1 MGLSK
6 DFEQDIKQKRWNE
19 MKAAIGRQV
28 QSSKSGDNMTLD
40 ELLLN
45 VKAVGLDS
53 IVCQTEIKTE
63 EDKKSYQSQGYQTML
78 TLDEFTSKY
87 EVDPQHIWYT
97 PSFSFSCFYFN
108 KETLA
113 VCPFHLEFFL
123 AKEQGMEMGMT
134 AQGAYRAIQERE
146 KEVSENQ
153 YMGSLMT
160 LTDAM
165 RLDYFK
171 LLVEKK
177 GTFPNLYDLFIEFYS
192 QSDYGFSNLDRPT
205 LDAIVKSK
213 SPNEK
218 RSTTMKLK
226 KYPDTLT
233 VYRGGNSAS
242 TPYEDAYS
250 WTLDENTANFFAIR
264 RGKGPA
270 YIVKGEVS
278 KKDVIEYIDGRNEEE
293 VLVDPSKVKVIEI
306 INLKGFDYL
315 KEVLPKV
322 APMYHKY
329 KETLEDLEYDQESS
343 IHGVDHSA
351 RVLLMCLIMAE
362 EMGLSM
368 TDKKILATAAIYHD
382 TKRTH
387 DWVEPA
393 HGKASKD
400 YYHSDVTNPDP
411 LVEFLCEYH
420 CLPDEQGYQEIR
432 NNRKLSKN
440 REKSTRLF
448 KVFKDA
454 DGLERVRLG
463 NIRREMDMKQYRLPI
478 TKELTLVARLCL
490 ENVKL

>member
-1 MGLSK
+1 MNK
-6 DFEQDIKQKRWNE
+6 DFEQAMKQKRWNE

-28 QSSKSGDNMTLD
+28 QGSKGDNMTID

-63 EDKKSYQSQGYQTML
+63 EDKKSYQEKGYQVEL
-78 TLDEFTSKY
+78 TVDEFTAKY

-97 PSFSFSCFYFN
+97 PSISFGTFYFN
-108 KETLA
+108 QETLA
-113 VCPFHLEFFL
+113 VCPFHIEYFQ
-123 AKEQGMEMGMT
+123 AKERGMDMGLSVE
-134 AQGAYRAIQERE
+134 GAYQAIKRREQE
-146 KEVSENQ
+146 VAANDF
-153 YMGSLMT
+153 MGSLMT
-160 LTDAM
+160 LSDAM
-165 RLDYFK
+165 RIDYFK

-177 GTFPNLYDLFIEFYS
+177 GAIPNLYSLFIDFYS
-192 QSDYGFSNLDRPT
+192 DSDYGFSNIHKPT
-205 LDAIVKSK
+205 LDVIIKSK
-213 SPNEK
+213 TPNEK

-226 KYPDTLT
+226 KFPDTLT

-242 TPYEDAYS
+242 TDYTQAYS
-250 WTLDENTANFFAIR
+250 WTLDINTANFFAIR

-293 VLVDPSKVKVIEI
+293 IFVDPSKVNVIET
-306 INLKGFDYL
+306 INLKGLDYL
-315 KEVLPKV
+315 KDVLPKV
-322 APMYHKY
+322 APMYQKY
-329 KETLEDLEYDQESS
+329 KEVLEDLEFHQESS
-343 IHGVDHSA
+343 IHGEDHSA

-362 EMGLSM
+362 ELGLSM
-368 TDKKILATAAIYHD
+368 ADRKILATAAIYHD

-387 DWVEPA
+387 DWVEPE
-393 HGKASKD
+393 HGRASSA
-400 YYHSDVTNPDP
+400 YYHSDVTHPDP

-432 NNRKLSKN
+432 NNRKLNKN
-440 REKSTRLF
+440 KEKSIRLF
-448 KVFKDA
+448 NIFKDA

-463 NIRREMDMKQYRLPI
+463 DIRREMDMKQYRLSI
-478 TKELTLVARLCL
+478 TKELTLVASLSY